1 MQDQAQ
7 RYKQYTYIYID
18 EKERL
23 VYAKTAR
30 QGIEMEQQWKCENS
44 YRAIVALLELL
55 ANAVKN
61 LEALGKGVLCTREE

>member
-1 MQDQAQ
+1 MKDQEQ
-7 RYKQYTYIYID
+7 RYKHYTYIYID

-23 VYAKTAR
+23 VYAQTAW

-55 ANAVKN
+55 ANAEKN
-61 LEALGKGVLCTREE
+61 LEALGKGVLCTRES